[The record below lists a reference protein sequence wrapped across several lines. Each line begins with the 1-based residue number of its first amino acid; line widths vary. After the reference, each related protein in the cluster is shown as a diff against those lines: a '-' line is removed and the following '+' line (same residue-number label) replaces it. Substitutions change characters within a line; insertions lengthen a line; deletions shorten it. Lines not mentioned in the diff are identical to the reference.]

1 MVSAPRGAL
10 PRTPPGLC
18 PGPTVARSAPSAQG
32 HSPLEPL
39 RNGVQGATAPGRV
52 QGGAL
57 ALIFLHAILVAAPI
71 LAAALVFSLPAQ
83 AEAPPKAT
91 DTPPSQGLYMERAAD
106 CMACHT
112 APGGTPFAGGREIG
126 TPYGTLSSPNITPD
140 PDTGIGRWSD
150 AQFYAALH
158 DGIGHGGEY
167 LYPVMP
173 FTSYTRMTRHD
184 VLAIKAYLF
193 SLKPV
198 FAPRAASGLA
208 FPFDIRATL
217 FVWRELF
224 FTPGTFQPNPAR
236 SAEWNRGAYLVE
248 GPGHCGECH
257 SPRNILGATETGAS
271 LSGGQVQQWLAPN
284 ISSDP
289 LDGIG
294 RRSLADIAAFLHS
307 GASRTMGVAFGPM
320 SEVVHDSLAY
330 LTEADLHAI
339 AVFLKD
345 GPDRKSPP
353 PGPLASPAA
362 LHAGQTL
369 YLTYCA
375 MCHQDRGGGIPGAI
389 PNLAGNAAV
398 TAARPNDIIAAVLN
412 GLHGTGGYASM
423 PAFAGALSNRNIAD
437 IANYIRIAWTNR
449 AVADA
454 SPALVATIRAASPVG
469 AAGQEAARDFDC
481 PRVGQVIIPGV
492 LASAAEANSL
502 AGGADLANRIDG
514 LIATLRAQNP
524 GISDTKLTNTVIA
537 AACPGIADNAS
548 LTTAQKRRR
557 LLQINQSVQDSIAA
571 TPPPGP

>member
-1 MVSAPRGAL
+1 MVP
-10 PRTPPGLC
+10 
-18 PGPTVARSAPSAQG
+18 
-32 HSPLEPL
+32 
-39 RNGVQGATAPGRV
+39 
-52 QGGAL
+52 AL
-57 ALIFLHAILVAAPI
+57 ALVFAA
-71 LAAALVFSLPAQ
+71 SLPAYRVQ
-83 AEAPPKAT
+83 AETAKSV
-91 DTPPSQGLYMERAAD
+91 PSNGLYMERAAD

-112 APGGTPFAGGREIG
+112 MPGGTPFAGGREIG

-140 PDTGIGRWSD
+140 PDTGIGDWTD
-150 AQFYAALH
+150 DQFYSALH

-173 FTSYTRMTRHD
+173 YTSYTRMTRDD

-198 FAPRAASGLA
+198 FAPRAPSGLE

-224 FTPGTFQPNPAR
+224 FAPGTFQPNPAH
-236 SAEWNRGAYLVE
+236 SAEWNRGAYLVQ

-257 SPRNILGATETGAS
+257 SPRNILGAMETGAS

-294 RRSLADIAAFLHS
+294 NRSVAEIVTFLHA

-320 SEVVHDSLAY
+320 SEVVHDSLTY
-330 LTEADLHAI
+330 LTESDLHAI

-345 GPDRKSPP
+345 GPDRKSPV

-375 MCHQDRGGGIPGAI
+375 MCHQDHGSGIPGAI
-389 PNLAGNAAV
+389 PNLAGNAAI

-412 GLHGTGGYASM
+412 GLHGVGGYATM
-423 PAFAGALSNRNIAD
+423 PGFAGALSDRNIAD
-437 IANYIRIAWTNR
+437 IANYIRIAWGNS

-454 SPALVATIRAASPVG
+454 SPALVATVRAASPVG
-469 AAGQEAARDFDC
+469 VAGSEAAREFDC
-481 PRVGQVIIPGV
+481 PAVGQVFIPGV
-492 LASAAEANSL
+492 LASAGEADYL
-502 AGGADLANRIDG
+502 AGGSDLSDRISK
-514 LIATLRAQNP
+514 LIATLRAQTP
-524 GISDTKLTNTVIA
+524 GIGVARLTNTVIA
-537 AACPGIADNAS
+537 AACPAVAGNPS
-548 LTTAQKRRR
+548 LTAAQKRSQLMR
-557 LLQINQSVQDSIAA
+557 INAIVQDSIEANTPSPAA
-571 TPPPGP
+571 PKP